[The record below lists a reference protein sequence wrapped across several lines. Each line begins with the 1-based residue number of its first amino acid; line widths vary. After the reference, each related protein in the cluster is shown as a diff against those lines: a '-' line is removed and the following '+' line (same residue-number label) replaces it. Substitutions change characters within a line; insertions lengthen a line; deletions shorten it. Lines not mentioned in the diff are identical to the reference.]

1 MPYTRSV
8 PPTLRDVTLLA
19 QQPSDPSQV
28 VAHRLPAGLGD
39 GSALRNLVQAF
50 QPARDRVALLT
61 HPWELPDLSPEY
73 RDLQLAQEPHLIV
86 RDRADVRTDL
96 LRVLGELE
104 VLDDAVRVAPD
115 PYSLS
120 LFPLRYYNSYVDDLH
135 NPFLAQ
141 RYGNPSLYSVNPY
154 HIDYPH
160 SRYKGLYHYPF
171 VQGTEYDEGEYFRY
185 DIYSH
190 PAVKPVAIV
199 PGDEY
204 AIYYPAS
211 YPILSTV
218 PIVPAPPP
226 PSVVP
231 GKVP

>member
-1 MPYTRSV
+1 M
-8 PPTLRDVTLLA
+8 
-19 QQPSDPSQV
+19 
-28 VAHRLPAGLGD
+28 AHHLPAGLEN
-39 GSALRNLVQAF
+39 GSALRHIVQAF
-50 QPARDRVALLT
+50 QPARDKVALLS
-61 HPWELPDLSPEY
+61 HPWELSGLLPDNQ
-73 RDLQLAQEPHLIV
+73 DLQRAQNPYLVIK
-86 RDRADVRTDL
+86 DRADVRTDL

-120 LFPLRYYNSYVDDLH
+120 LFPFHYHIPYVEDVPS
-135 NPFLAQ
+135 PFQTQ
-141 RYGNPSLYSVNPY
+141 RSGISPLYGVNPDY
-154 HIDYPH
+154 HLDYPYIP
-160 SRYKGLYHYPF
+160 YKGLYYYPF
-171 VQGTEYDEGEYFRY
+171 SQGIEYDEDDYFRY

-218 PIVPAPPP
+218 PFVPAPPP
-226 PSVVP
+226 PSVAATPIISVGSLAQISPLAVAPGQVP
-231 GKVP
+231 